1 MSAPL
6 FRLVT
11 YGLVRACVTAD
22 DKLQALPHLRQ
33 CLVFHIRCS
42 LSRCENAEAL
52 ASFLVPA
59 ELSRSSLI
67 FTPRE
72 TRAEPS
78 FVRGAFAHGIPA
90 ESIFG
95 GVNLIQMRASGRWEV
110 RAEKASCSEVRTGV
124 HVSRGILFPHLPGAP
139 QNCLRRFCG
148 EPHSGFPPPLRHSTC
163 SPSRR
168 RKLRR
173 SSIARLLLFPFRIYI
188 RRGPLGGFSPP
199 KMRDILF
206 VLLIKFKY
214 RIEIIER
221 RTVLTERRSRGEA
234 RDFVFENVHVVFK
247 HALNEGTSSMFPA
260 HPPCGGTV

>member
-11 YGLVRACVTAD
+11 YDLVRACVTAD

-78 FVRGAFAHGIPA
+78 FVRGAFAFCIIKYLP
-90 ESIFG
+90 FG
-95 GVNLIQMRASGRWEV
+95 RKRKRKRQRGHFP
-110 RAEKASCSEVRTGV
+110 SCP
-124 HVSRGILFPHLPGAP
+124 LCKP
-139 QNCLRRFCG
+139 QNSSYPHKRKARISETSAPLSKEGKKETSTRGQVRYGKGTHQKKRLRQ
-148 EPHSGFPPPLRHSTC
+148 
-163 SPSRR
+163 
-168 RKLRR
+168 
-173 SSIARLLLFPFRIYI
+173 
-188 RRGPLGGFSPP
+188 
-199 KMRDILF
+199 
-206 VLLIKFKY
+206 
-214 RIEIIER
+214 
-221 RTVLTERRSRGEA
+221 
-234 RDFVFENVHVVFK
+234 
-247 HALNEGTSSMFPA
+247 
-260 HPPCGGTV
+260 